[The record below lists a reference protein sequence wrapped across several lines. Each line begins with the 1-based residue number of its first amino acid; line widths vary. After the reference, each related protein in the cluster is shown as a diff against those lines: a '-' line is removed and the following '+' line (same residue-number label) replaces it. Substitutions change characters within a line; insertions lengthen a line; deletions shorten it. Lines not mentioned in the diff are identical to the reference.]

1 MIIKSLG
8 QTDSKIIADFF
19 LKNFSDGWT
28 ESMILS
34 AFNTRDFFAVGVF
47 SDTAMIGV
55 ITYTLSMDTADI
67 EDVVVDSAHRRKGI
81 AKTLLSQVEEKI
93 KKSNITKIFLEVR
106 ASNIPAIGLYEKSG
120 YKRLSVRKK
129 YYADGEDAVVM
140 VKEL

>member
-1 MIIKSLG
+1 MIYKSLG

-47 SDTAMIGV
+47 DDTVMVGV
-55 ITYTLSMDTADI
+55 ITFTLSMDTADI
-67 EDVVVDSAHRRKGI
+67 EDIVVDSAHRRKGI
-81 AKTLLSQVEEKI
+81 AKTLLSLAEKNI
-93 KKSNITKIFLEVR
+93 KERDIEKIFLEVR